1 MSTVI
6 AVTYFV
12 ISVSWADG
20 ITFFGSF
27 VLAQLLSP
35 PPLSIIFSLS
45 LSYPLVISL
54 FLLFGSLHSAYLRL
68 IYIDFSHK
76 SMVTLLFEY

>member
-20 ITFFGSF
+20 IILFGSF
-27 VLAQLLSP
+27 VLTQFLP
-35 PPLSIIFSLS
+35 PPTPLS
-45 LSYPLVISL
+45 LFYYFLSEFKLPSCHFPIALIQFSSFWIFL
-54 FLLFGSLHSAYLRL
+54 FNLY
-68 IYIDFSHK
+68 
-76 SMVTLLFEY
+76 